1 MQYFEVSAEVW
12 VLILDGVEAVRAD
25 GDDLLHIVAIKGVY
39 VLLRHDLVEVFVA
52 HATRRIAGASLL
64 HTEYGEI
71 HACSLQDGR
80 H

>member
-12 VLILDGVEAVRAD
+12 VLVLDGVEAVRAD

-39 VLLRHDLVEVFVA
+39 ILLRHDLVEVLVA

-64 HTEYGEI
+64 HTENGEI
-71 HACSLQDGR
+71 HACALQDGC